1 MNKVILALVLMTA
14 CTSSMNVART
24 ATPPVR
30 NPAAEQ
36 QALATQRELRSR
48 FHGAFDDSRVLLV
61 DAMTEEDYCHLN
73 INWNLLVDERA
84 REAGIP
90 QLGGSCAFSCGA
102 RTVCA
107 IVVPRG
113 YNTAYL
119 YLPTPRAEDR
129 QTVANMRFR
138 IRIPGQ
144 APYTRDPVEAQGE
157 YRLSEIIIND

>member
-1 MNKVILALVLMTA
+1 MNKALLALALTTA
-14 CTSSMNVART
+14 CASTSVARP
-24 ATPPVR
+24 ATPRVR

-61 DAMTEEDYCHLN
+61 DAMTEEDYCNLN
-73 INWNLLVDERA
+73 INWTLLVDERA

-129 QTVANMRFR
+129 QTVANTRFR
-138 IRIPGQ
+138 IRVPGQ
-144 APYTRDPVEAQGE
+144 APYTLDPVEAQGE
-157 YRLSEIIIND
+157 YQLSEIIIND